1 MPKAQSSWHDDCK
14 AQATEKKGNPKSAN
28 CCKMGNAGDI
38 GGLLQ
43 AQDLNF
49 FRGHVEKLPEHVFRP
64 LALAC
69 ACASQKIT
77 PAKFL
82 CFQPQALQGTLTR
95 QMGPTPLNPQLGHL
109 PSFDWT
115 RPRLP
120 SSAHFIQAGL
130 NQPMR
135 PYSSPPQRS
144 LKILLHLGSPSG
156 GNLGGMGNMSCCK
169 NSPLRCMD

>member
-14 AQATEKKGNPKSAN
+14 AQATEKTSNPKSKSAN
-28 CCKMGNAGDI
+28 CCRMGNAGDI

-82 CFQPQALQGTLTR
+82 ALFSTT
-95 QMGPTPLNPQLGHL
+95 
-109 PSFDWT
+109 
-115 RPRLP
+115 
-120 SSAHFIQAGL
+120 
-130 NQPMR
+130 
-135 PYSSPPQRS
+135 SPARHSYKKKWDP
-144 LKILLHLGSPSG
+144 HP
-156 GNLGGMGNMSCCK
+156 
-169 NSPLRCMD
+169 